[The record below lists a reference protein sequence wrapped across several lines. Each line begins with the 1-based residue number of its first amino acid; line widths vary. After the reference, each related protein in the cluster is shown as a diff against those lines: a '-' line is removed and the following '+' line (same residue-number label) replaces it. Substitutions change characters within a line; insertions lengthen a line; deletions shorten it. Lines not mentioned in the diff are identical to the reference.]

1 MPVTTTPAPV
11 SLTDIQLK
19 NQQLLQKQEIQKE
32 QLLEIQ
38 EKEKLLLTR
47 SRMLQIVQDKNS
59 FKKKIIYTLLSIIFL
74 IFIISLALYVYF
86 VRTIK

>member
-1 MPVTTTPAPV
+1 MSTTTTPNPMR
-11 SLTDIQLK
+11 DIQLK
-19 NQQLLQKQEIQKE
+19 NQQLMQKQQIQKE

-86 VRTIK
+86 LRTVK

>member
-1 MPVTTTPAPV
+1 MPVTTPAPITL
-11 SLTDIQLK
+11 SDIQTK
-19 NQQLLQKQEIQKE
+19 NQQLLKKQQIQKE

-59 FKKKIIYTLLSIIFL
+59 FKKNHKTLEIQH
-74 IFIISLALYVYF
+74 YN
-86 VRTIK
+86 K

>member
-1 MPVTTTPAPV
+1 MSVTTPAPITL
-11 SLTDIQLK
+11 SDIQLK
-19 NQQLLQKQEIQKE
+19 NQQLLQKQKIQKE

>member
-1 MPVTTTPAPV
+1 MPVTTTPAPI
-11 SLTDIQLK
+11 SLSDIQLK
-19 NQQLLQKQEIQKE
+19 NQQLLQKQKIQKE

-47 SRMLQIVQDKNS
+47 SRMLQIVQDKNA
-59 FKKKIIYTLLSIIFL
+59 FKKKIIYTLLSIIFI

-86 VRTIK
+86 SKIIK